1 MGNNL
6 GTYKNTAIG
15 RRTNVDSLDI
25 AAFTRRPA
33 DEPVLESVN
42 ATGICMYAD
51 IRNMEIMV
59 DVKIFVILSD
69 SEESIIKAAGNE
81 MLLRTQIDASFLSMT
96 KMN

>member
-1 MGNNL
+1 
-6 GTYKNTAIG
+6 
-15 RRTNVDSLDI
+15 
-25 AAFTRRPA
+25 
-33 DEPVLESVN
+33 
-42 ATGICMYAD
+42 
-51 IRNMEIMV
+51 MV